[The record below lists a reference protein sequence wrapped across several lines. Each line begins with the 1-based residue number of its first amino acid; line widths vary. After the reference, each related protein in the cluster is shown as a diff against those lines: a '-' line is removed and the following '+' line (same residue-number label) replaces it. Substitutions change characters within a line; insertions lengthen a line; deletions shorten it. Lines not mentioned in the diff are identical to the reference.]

1 MTANSNVLRLP
12 VLQVMTG
19 LTCVTFIT
27 ETNRPVLPSYFIKTY
42 SILFIIQEFYINDI
56 KVILN
61 EILKARYHSAHF
73 RSSIIFRKGD
83 TICNLEH
90 ILIFEFNSVILLKW
104 INSTLLLHIPRSN
117 YIKISLV
124 GIYEVLI
131 ENESWS
137 RYKWKDKWPSPPY
150 HMTVVAKNVALTE
163 K

>member
-1 MTANSNVLRLP
+1 MRNNFPCIKTLLSIKSFDGLKLFSKEKKKITVAGKEKLNENKFSTVISEVSCCGGHQVHNSFSPLQVMTANSNVLRLP

-90 ILIFEFNSVILLKW
+90 IFNIW
-104 INSTLLLHIPRSN
+104 I
-117 YIKISLV
+117 
-124 GIYEVLI
+124 
-131 ENESWS
+131 
-137 RYKWKDKWPSPPY
+137 
-150 HMTVVAKNVALTE
+150 
-163 K
+163 